1 VIVCCY
7 LERRNRWTRS
17 LFPLTSPWRELKNLF
32 GFVPEE
38 DSAHS
43 SGIITETIGR
53 TIISAFFMIG
63 YIDKSQEALFWKSAP
78 VAITERVAKRWDALV
93 SLDEHLSSRAV
104 AV

>member
-1 VIVCCY
+1 
-7 LERRNRWTRS
+7 
-17 LFPLTSPWRELKNLF
+17 
-32 GFVPEE
+32 
-38 DSAHS
+38 
-43 SGIITETIGR
+43 
-53 TIISAFFMIG
+53 MIG